1 MRKLTEAQAKL
12 ANLSR
17 QKSALKEEPHT
28 QDAMK
33 FIMNAIESAKDELKK
48 AQTNRDQYAGTRR
61 HRRKQRKTLRRNRS

>member
-17 QKSALKEEPHT
+17 QKSALEDEKHT

-33 FIMNAIESAKDELKK
+33 FIKEAIDSAKKELEK
-48 AQTNRDQYAGTRR
+48 AQHKRNQYAGTRR
-61 HRRKQRKTLRRNRS
+61 HRRKHRKTLRRK